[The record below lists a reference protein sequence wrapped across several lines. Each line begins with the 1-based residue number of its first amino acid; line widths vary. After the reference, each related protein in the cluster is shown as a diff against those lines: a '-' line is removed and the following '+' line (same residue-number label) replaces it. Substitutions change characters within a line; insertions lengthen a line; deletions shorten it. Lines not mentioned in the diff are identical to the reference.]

1 MASDEDDIP
10 AWGGAIQSALSE
22 AGDEEDEKG
31 INVVSGG
38 GLSADGADEPG
49 GELPYV
55 ILLRQAVA
63 AIKAGHISDEE
74 FVEGVSKLDVIC
86 DNALKVYAIP
96 TVKKDLPGK
105 LTEHQ
110 NEIVNSLEAELHRL
124 KEGLGLLLGYPQSKS
139 ESDLDE
145 GLHMAVDAMHTS
157 AAIQKAANVEKA
169 AIDARKKE
177 EKARRAQAAEAED
190 AEEDDADPED
200 SVG

>member
-1 MASDEDDIP
+1 MASDEEDMP

-31 INVVSGG
+31 INVVSGA
-38 GLSADGADEPG
+38 GLSADGQDPAVD
-49 GELPYV
+49 LPYV

-124 KEGLGLLLGYPQSKS
+124 KEGLGLLLGYPESKS

-145 GLHMAVDAMHTS
+145 GLQMAVDAMHAS
-157 AAIQKAANVEKA
+157 AAIQKAADTEKA

-190 AEEDDADPED
+190 ADEDPED

>member
-1 MASDEDDIP
+1 MASDEEDMP

-31 INVVSGG
+31 INVVSGA
-38 GLSADGADEPG
+38 GLSADGQDPAAD
-49 GELPYV
+49 LPYV

-124 KEGLGLLLGYPQSKS
+124 KEGLGLLLGYPESKS

-145 GLHMAVDAMHTS
+145 GLQMAVDAMHAS
-157 AAIQKAANVEKA
+157 AAIQKAADTEKA

-190 AEEDDADPED
+190 ADEDPED